1 MTNTIYRF
9 TKAGHTYSVNG
20 QNRFDAQAH
29 AELIFQVDLNGAT
42 FEEIYKLRVVRT
54 GIVR

>member
-20 QNRFDAQAH
+20 QNRLDAQAH